1 MLMMS
6 KLRLG
11 LLAVEIVGRI
21 TPAVLDVV
29 EERTG
34 VPPAVMTE
42 LVKAKLQEQQTT
54 FTRVSQKTVSLFI
67 DAIGSLLSDL
77 ES

>member
-1 MLMMS
+1 MMS